1 MQEALDAAKESR
13 TTIVIAHRMS
23 TIEGCSKI
31 FVLEDGKVAESGSFQ
46 DLKAGD
52 GLFSKLAN
60 AKK

>member
-1 MQEALDAAKESR
+1 MDAAAKTR

-46 DLKAGD
+46 DLKSGD